1 MTWEVNLNG
10 TDMILAER
18 IGEVFPSFSP
28 KLRQVLA
35 HKGTAVRFEEGE
47 TMMRT
52 GQYFKSTILVLSG
65 SAKLYR
71 EGSDGGQHFLYY
83 LEPGTACALSMVC
96 ATQRK
101 SSMIMSIAEEALEAL
116 AVPIEL
122 MDGLIKDFPDWYN
135 FVLETYRSRFEHTL
149 EVIDQIAFHSLD
161 KRLIFYLNEQFTAH
175 QTDELH
181 VTHQAIA
188 TDLNTSREVISRLL
202 KKMEHEGMV
211 RLARNV
217 VRKGS
222 ELPV

>member
-1 MTWEVNLNG
+1 MELKGELTGADV
-10 TDMILAER
+10 MLAER
-18 IGEVFPSFSP
+18 IGEIFPSFSP
-28 KLRQVLA
+28 ELRRVLA
-35 HKGTAVRFEEGE
+35 SHGHAVRFEEGE

-71 EGSDGGQHFLYY
+71 EGSDGGQHYLYH

-101 SSMIMSIAEEALEAL
+101 SSMIMSTAEEDLEAL
-116 AVPIEL
+116 AVPIES
-122 MDGLIKDFPDWYN
+122 MDGLMKDFPDWYN

-149 EVIDQIAFHSLD
+149 EVIDQIAFRSLD
-161 KRLIFYLNEQFTAH
+161 QRLIFYLNEQFEAH
-175 QTDELH
+175 QTNELH
-181 VTHQAIA
+181 ATHQAIA

-202 KKMEHEGMV
+202 KKMEHEEMV
-211 RLARNV
+211 QLARNV

-222 ELPV
+222 QMPV